1 MSKFFTASSFTD
13 YKGEQHTVTVC
24 ITDDDITMFKDVP
37 ERMVGYYG
45 YGYHL
50 GWSCRNAKDSQNDD
64 LAKTIAYNRAIGSL
78 KKEPHFNICGTYN
91 GLFKAKFNELAP
103 AIALSYITYL
113 IENPSIMIKGYKHSM
128 KKFLEKKK

>member
-24 ITDDDITMFKDVP
+24 ITDDDITMSKDVP
-37 ERMVGYYG
+37 EHMVGYG
-45 YGYHL
+45 YCYHL

-78 KKEPHFNICGTYN
+78 KKGPYFNICATYN

-103 AIALSYITYL
+103 SIALSYITYL

-128 KKFLEKKK
+128 KKFLEKEK

>member
-1 MSKFFTASSFTD
+1 MSKFFTSSLFTD

-24 ITDDDITMFKDVP
+24 VTDDELKCDESVTWVK
-37 ERMVGYYG
+37 

-64 LAKTIAYNRAIGSL
+64 IAKTIAYNRAVGS
-78 KKEPHFNICGTYN
+78 KRRNSEFNICCTYD
-91 GLFKAKFNELAP
+91 GLFRAKFNELAP
-103 AIALSYITYL
+103 SIALSYITYL

-128 KKFLEKKK
+128 KKFLEKENK

>member
-24 ITDDDITMFKDVP
+24 VTDDDITMSKDIP
-37 ERMVGYYG
+37 EHMVSYG
-45 YGYHL
+45 YCYRL

-64 LAKTIAYNRAIGSL
+64 LAKTIAYNRAVGSL
-78 KKEPHFNICGTYN
+78 KKGPYFNICATYN

-103 AIALSYITYL
+103 SIALSYITYL

>member
-24 ITDDDITMFKDVP
+24 ITDDDITMSKNMP
-37 ERMVGYYG
+37 EQMVGYG
-45 YGYHL
+45 YCYRL

-64 LAKTIAYNRAIGSL
+64 LAKTIAYNRAVGSL
-78 KKEPHFNICGTYN
+78 KKGPYFNICATYN

-103 AIALSYITYL
+103 SIALSYITYL